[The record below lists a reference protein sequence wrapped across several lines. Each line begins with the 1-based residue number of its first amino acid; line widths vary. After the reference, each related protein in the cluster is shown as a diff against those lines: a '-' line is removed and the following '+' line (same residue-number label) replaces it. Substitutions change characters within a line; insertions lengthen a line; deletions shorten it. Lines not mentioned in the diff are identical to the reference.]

1 MPPLANTP
9 YKSPYLAG
17 NWQLDWPARAWSEE
31 RNMPYLK
38 PERPEKVNAPS
49 LKTSKQRGE
58 RLVCLTAYD
67 YPTARIVDEAGIDI
81 ILVGDSLGNV
91 VLGYGNTVPVTL
103 EEILIHLKAVRRAVQ
118 RALLVADMP
127 YGSFHTGAD
136 DAVRNALRLVKEG
149 GAEAVKLEGGHKRVQ
164 LVKRLVDEE
173 IAVMGHIG
181 LTPQSINKLGAYRV
195 QGKTAATARQLVD
208 DARALED
215 AGAFAIVLEV
225 VPREIAKLITET
237 VSIPTIGIGAGAE
250 CDIQVLVLH
259 DMLGL
264 SFGKLA
270 RFVRPYANV
279 GQVMTDAVTRY
290 ADDVRNGTY
299 PSDDESY
306 ALPAEAADE
315 LKIEKPVNRKS

>member
-1 MPPLANTP
+1 
-9 YKSPYLAG
+9 
-17 NWQLDWPARAWSEE
+17 
-31 RNMPYLK
+31 MPYLK
-38 PERPEKVNAPS
+38 PERPEKVSAPS
-49 LKTSKQRGE
+49 LRSSKQRGE

-67 YPTARIVDEAGIDI
+67 YPTARIVDEAGIDV

-127 YGSFHTGAD
+127 YGTFHTGDD

-149 GAEAVKLEGGHKRVQ
+149 GAEAIKLEGGHKRVQ

-173 IAVMGHIG
+173 ISVMGHIG
-181 LTPQSINKLGAYRV
+181 LTPQSINQLGAYRV
-195 QGKTAATARQLVD
+195 QGKTAVAARQLID
-208 DARALED
+208 DAKALED
-215 AGAFAIVLEV
+215 AGAFAVVLEV
-225 VPREIAKLITET
+225 VPREIAQMITES
-237 VSIPTIGIGAGAE
+237 VSIPTIGIGAGVH

-264 SFGKLA
+264 SFGKQA
-270 RFVRPYANV
+270 RFVRPYANLRE
-279 GQVMTDAVTRY
+279 VMTDAITRY

-299 PSDDESY
+299 PSQTESY
-306 ALPAEAADE
+306 ALPTEAAEEMD
-315 LKIEKPVNRKS
+315 IEAPAKDLDTEKS

>member
-1 MPPLANTP
+1 
-9 YKSPYLAG
+9 
-17 NWQLDWPARAWSEE
+17 
-31 RNMPYLK
+31 MPYLK
-38 PERPEKVNAPS
+38 PERPEKVSAPS
-49 LKTSKQRGE
+49 LKASKARGE

-67 YPTARIVDEAGIDI
+67 YPTARIVDEAGVDVV
-81 ILVGDSLGNV
+81 LVGDSLGNV

-103 EEILIHLKAVRRAVQ
+103 DEIVTHTKAVRRAVQ

-136 DAVRNALRLVKEG
+136 DAVRNALRLVKEA
-149 GAEAVKLEGGHKRVQ
+149 GAEAVKLEGGRKRIK

-195 QGKTAATARQLVD
+195 QGKTAATAKELID
-208 DARALED
+208 DAHALED
-215 AGAFAIVLEV
+215 AGAFAVVLEV
-225 VPREIAKLITET
+225 VPREIAKIITESL
-237 VSIPTIGIGAGAE
+237 SIPTIGIGAGVH

-270 RFVRPYANV
+270 RFVRPYANLHD
-279 GQVMTDAVTRY
+279 TISDAVTRY

-299 PSDDESY
+299 PSDAESY
-306 ALPAEAADE
+306 SLPAEAAEE
-315 LKIEKPVNRKS
+315 LKITTEAKDSPAEKS

>member
-1 MPPLANTP
+1 
-9 YKSPYLAG
+9 
-17 NWQLDWPARAWSEE
+17 
-31 RNMPYLK
+31 MPYLK
-38 PERPEKVNAPS
+38 PERPEKVSAPS
-49 LKTSKQRGE
+49 LRASKQRGE

-81 ILVGDSLGNV
+81 VLVGDSLGNV

-103 EEILIHLKAVRRAVQ
+103 DEIMIHLKAVRRAVQ

-136 DAVRNALRLVKEG
+136 DAVKNALRFVKEG
-149 GAEAVKLEGGHKRVQ
+149 GAEAIKLEGGRKR
-164 LVKRLVDEE
+164 LPLIKRLVDEE

-195 QGKTAATARQLVD
+195 QGKTAAAARELLD
-208 DARALED
+208 DARALEE

-225 VPREIAKLITET
+225 VPREIAQLITES
-237 VSIPTIGIGAGAE
+237 VSIPTIGIGAGAG

-270 RFVRPYANV
+270 RFVRPYANLH
-279 GQVMTDAVTRY
+279 QTITEAVTRY

-299 PSDDESY
+299 PSDAESY
-306 ALPAEAADE
+306 ALPAEAAEE
-315 LKIEKPVNRKS
+315 LKLKAPVKESKLKKS